1 MCPFGEDLAVVAV
14 AVVVHPNFRS
24 DSCSLVKPKL
34 CKRQRYAKRCI
45 TIQIRVFF
53 GSTQNTRASYPP
65 TPPPPST
72 TQSFKT
78 FCLLYT
84 TTHKDNLSR
93 SHSPAQNTRKCV
105 GVGAI
110 CSKIDL

>member
-65 TPPPPST
+65 TPHPPPPPFHYT
-72 TQSFKT
+72 IFQN
-78 FCLLYT
+78 LLLIIY
-84 TTHKDNLSR
+84 HN
-93 SHSPAQNTRKCV
+93 P
-105 GVGAI
+105 
-110 CSKIDL
+110 